1 MKEVLVEMMNDW
13 CQIKKPEQLL
23 VMKNH
28 VQFSHKFFV
37 CTLVMY
43 NFTILMFPI
52 VALQTYFTESNVE
65 NRRLPLL
72 VKFPFPI
79 KKSPFYE
86 IIYISQAILLILVG
100 NIYVVLDSSYAA
112 MVIIYLNNKLI
123 NKYLLYMKC

>member
-1 MKEVLVEMMNDW
+1 MTNVCIHRYMKDVLVEMMDDW
-13 CQIKKPEQLL
+13 CKLKNPKEFKI
-23 VMKNH
+23 MKNH

-52 VALQTYFTESNVE
+52 VALQTYFTEPVE

-72 VKFPFPI
+72 VKFPFSTKNSPI
-79 KKSPFYE
+79 YE
-86 IIYISQAILLILVG
+86 TVYLSQAILLILVG

-112 MVIIYLNNKLI
+112 MVIFKL
-123 NKYLLYMKC
+123 MKS